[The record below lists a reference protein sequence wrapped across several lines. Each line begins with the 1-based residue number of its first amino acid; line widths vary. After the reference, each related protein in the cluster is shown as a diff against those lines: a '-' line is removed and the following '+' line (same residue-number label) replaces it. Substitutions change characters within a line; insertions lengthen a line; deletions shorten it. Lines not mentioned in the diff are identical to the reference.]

1 LGRARPHVRLRDP
14 TGPEAARVHE
24 RQESTPPCPAAFVG
38 IVRSRL
44 RPRSSHCSPGGLP
57 DDPPG
62 VSNPRRRGIRHL
74 RRQRRRPSL
83 PPASAPAPA
92 PAAVPAPPFRNTIRW
107 TTASEVDSFGF
118 DVFRGESESGPFE
131 RLNAKPIAGAGTS
144 DESHSYAFVDDTI
157 DPAKEYFYYVESI
170 SIDGVREKFTPVNR
184 AKAKIPPAPAPA
196 P

>member
-1 LGRARPHVRLRDP
+1 MSSCLRWNRSF
-14 TGPEAARVHE
+14 AA
-24 RQESTPPCPAAFVG
+24 SAALLALLAWAG
-38 IVRSRL
+38 CRTTA
-44 RPRSSHCSPGGLP
+44 
-57 DDPPG
+57 PG
-62 VSNPRRRGIRHL
+62 VSEPAPVAASG
-74 RRQRRRPSL
+74 PSA
-83 PPASAPAPA
+83 PPAPAPVAAEPAPAPAPA